1 MFESGHWSQKISLF
15 KKNNV
20 SKLKSKNRKYKENIK
35 VARKA
40 HCMVRQNL
48 GMVAKQENKTFR

>member
-1 MFESGHWSQKISLF
+1 MFESGHWSQKVTLF

-35 VARKA
+35 V
-40 HCMVRQNL
+40 V
-48 GMVAKQENKTFR
+48 